1 MCVDGRNGVLVEPG
15 RPERLAEACAR
26 VLADPAL
33 RARLGAAGRE
43 LARERYDIRVQA
55 GRLADLYRTLIA
67 R

>member
-1 MCVDGRNGVLVEPG
+1 
-15 RPERLAEACAR
+15 

-33 RARLGAAGRE
+33 RTRFGAAGRE